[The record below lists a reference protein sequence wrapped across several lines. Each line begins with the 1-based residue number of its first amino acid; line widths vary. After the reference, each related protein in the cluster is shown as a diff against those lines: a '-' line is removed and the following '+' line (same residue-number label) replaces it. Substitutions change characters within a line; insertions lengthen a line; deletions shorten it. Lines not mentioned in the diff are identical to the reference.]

1 MAITKNSLSGQEDY
15 HATRVI
21 WNTRLNLHPSSNLM
35 KEMNSMKKNDAQK
48 EIACFRIYREEHLCA
63 EGELKGPLPENVTPA
78 LLVSFYKHMVYARTF
93 DQKAIAL
100 QRTGQL
106 GTYPSALGQ
115 EAINT
120 ALGMT
125 METKDVLVPY
135 YRDHSTRLIRGTP
148 ARDLFRYWGGDERGS
163 LFSDENAVDFPDC
176 VPIATQMSHAAGV
189 AAAMKIK
196 QSTQAT
202 VATLGDGATSRGD
215 FYESLNVA
223 GVWQLPMV
231 IVVNNNHWAISVPF
245 SKQSKVQ
252 TIAQKAIAAEIHKI
266 QVDGNDPVAL
276 LSVFDLAL
284 QRARTG
290 KGATLVEAVT
300 YRLGDHTTADDARRY
315 RSDTEL
321 QSATQLEPMIRLRKW
336 LTKENLWNDELEQKE
351 TEHCKARV
359 QLEVKAYLET
369 PPQEVSDFF
378 DYVYEQRPA
387 EFEPQLE
394 KAKAKALRMKG
405 H

>member
-1 MAITKNSLSGQEDY
+1 MIII
-15 HATRVI
+15 I
-21 WNTRLNLHPSSNLM
+21 WHWAPFYPRRLALNN
-35 KEMNSMKKNDAQK
+35 KAQN
-48 EIACFRIYREEHLCA
+48 EIACFKIYKEEYLNSA
-63 EGELKGPLPENVTPA
+63 GELLHELPSNITHDM
-78 LLVSFYKHMVYARTF
+78 LVQFYKHMVYARTF

-125 METKDVLVPY
+125 MKAQDVLVPY

-163 LFSDENAVDFPDC
+163 LFSSPLNVDFPDC
-176 VPIATQMSHAAGV
+176 VPIATQLSHAAGV

-196 QSTQAT
+196 QQPFAT
-202 VATLGDGATSRGD
+202 VTTCGDGSTSRGD
-215 FYESLNVA
+215 FYESLNLA
-223 GVWQLPMV
+223 GVWQLPLV
-231 IVVNNNHWAISVPF
+231 AVVNNNHWAISVPF

-252 TIAQKAIAAEIHKI
+252 TIAQKAIAAEIDSI

-276 LSVFDLAL
+276 LVCFDRAL
-284 QRARTG
+284 RQAREN

-315 RSDTEL
+315 RSDIEL
-321 QSATQLEPMIRLRKW
+321 KSAEEIEPMIRLRTW
-336 LTKENLWNDELEQKE
+336 LTNNNLWDKDKE
-351 TEHCKARV
+351 EAAVIDAKARV
-359 QLEVKAYLET
+359 QIEVKAYLET
-369 PPQEVSDFF
+369 PPQSVDDFF
-378 DYVYEQRPA
+378 DYVYETCPDDLTAQK
-387 EFEPQLE
+387 EFARI
-394 KAKAKALRMKG
+394 KAARLGKK